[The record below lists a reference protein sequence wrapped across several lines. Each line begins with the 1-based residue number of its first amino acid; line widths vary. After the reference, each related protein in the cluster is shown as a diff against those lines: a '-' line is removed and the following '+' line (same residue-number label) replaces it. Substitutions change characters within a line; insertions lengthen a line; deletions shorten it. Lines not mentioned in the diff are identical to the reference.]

1 MANITDTS
9 SYGFLTNVANTN
21 KTLSKRKI
29 IKGMSYPLAKS
40 RTKRVLGDVQDV
52 QQVDYFAR
60 STDEELVRGM
70 MRQLFLTKRNERVM
84 RPDFGLDL
92 RKYVFEQL
100 DITTYEIVKTEIY
113 NTITKYAPFLEVISI
128 SIFKSHPSVAENG
141 LIIRLVVK
149 IRDINDL
156 DPFEVELNV

>member
-84 RPDFGLDL
+84 KPDFGLDL